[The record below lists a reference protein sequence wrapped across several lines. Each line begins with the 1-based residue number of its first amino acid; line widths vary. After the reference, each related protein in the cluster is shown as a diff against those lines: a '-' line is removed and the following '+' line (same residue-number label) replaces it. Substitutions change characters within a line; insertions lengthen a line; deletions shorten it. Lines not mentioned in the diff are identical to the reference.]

1 MKNVEFMI
9 LLNMLND
16 ILRSLNQNGIHIIDH
31 ENPDTYLDR
40 IEYHKADSIVDGQ
53 IISGVGDSSDNLYC
67 FFKNL

>member
-31 ENPDTYLDR
+31 ENPDTYLER

-53 IISGVGDSSDNLYC
+53 IISGIGDSSDNLYC
-67 FFKNL
+67 FFESL